1 MPFTK
6 QGLILTKKKVT
17 IEINCELI
25 WYFKMKDICEASN
38 IHW

>member
-6 QGLILTKKKVT
+6 QALILKKKKIT
-17 IEINCELI
+17 IEINCELT
-25 WYFKMKDICEASN
+25 WYLKIKDICEAIN